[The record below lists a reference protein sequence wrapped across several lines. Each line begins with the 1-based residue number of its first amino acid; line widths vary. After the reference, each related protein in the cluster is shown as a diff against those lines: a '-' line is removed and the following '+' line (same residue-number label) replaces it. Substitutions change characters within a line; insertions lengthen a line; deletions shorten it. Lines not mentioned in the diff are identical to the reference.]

1 MPSYSELA
9 TRLVNFECRDL
20 GTGVSD
26 NEIAAAERS
35 LELRIEGG
43 YRQFLK
49 QFGWGGV
56 EHLELYGLGGPP
68 HLDLLQV
75 TESERSEMEPPLSPH
90 LLPVMNDGGGNLFC
104 LDTKAAND
112 PPIVF
117 WDHTGGADQAA
128 EIEGESFSSWLW
140 AQLNGLD

>member
-1 MPSYSELA
+1 MASYSELA
-9 TRLVNFECRDL
+9 RRLLGFTSREL
-20 GTGVSD
+20 GTGASD
-26 NEIAAAERS
+26 EEIAAAEQA
-35 LELRIEGG
+35 LKIRIEGG

-68 HLDLLQV
+68 HLDLVRV
-75 TESERSEMEPPLSPH
+75 TQSERSEMEPVLPVH

-104 LDTKAAND
+104 LDTQVANE

-117 WDHTGGADQAA
+117 WDHTGGRDQVPELEA
-128 EIEGESFSSWLW
+128 ESFVSWLW
-140 AQLNGLD
+140 AQLDEVE